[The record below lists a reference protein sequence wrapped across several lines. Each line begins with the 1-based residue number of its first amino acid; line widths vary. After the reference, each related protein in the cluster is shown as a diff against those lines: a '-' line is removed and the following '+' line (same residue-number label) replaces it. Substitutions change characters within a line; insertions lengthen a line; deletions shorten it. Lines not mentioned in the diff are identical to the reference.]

1 MTDDILTAM
10 VIIYMIA
17 LLWIILWDSERR
29 NK

>member
-17 LLWIILWDSERR
+17 LLWIIVWDSERR